1 MRSQG
6 LKKILVPIDGS
17 DCSRAALEFA
27 CDLAER
33 LGASL
38 ETLTVVETER
48 PSRPES
54 PRTPTDAEMAGAR
67 DELRRLVASVPHTGQ
82 KIVEHVDA
90 GNPPERIV
98 STAERGGF
106 DLIVMGTHGRTG
118 RPRSL
123 AGSVAE
129 SVVRTSSCP
138 VVTVRG

>member
-17 DCSRAALEFA
+17 DCSRAALELA
-27 CDLAER
+27 CDLATR

-48 PSRPES
+48 PAKSES
-54 PRTPTDAEMAGAR
+54 PRAPTDAEMAGAR
-67 DELRRLVASVPHTGQ
+67 DELRRLVASVPHDGQ
-82 KIVEHVDA
+82 QIVERVDA

-98 STAERGGF
+98 STAERDGF

-123 AGSVAE
+123 AGSV
-129 SVVRTSSCP
+129 R
-138 VVTVRG
+138 